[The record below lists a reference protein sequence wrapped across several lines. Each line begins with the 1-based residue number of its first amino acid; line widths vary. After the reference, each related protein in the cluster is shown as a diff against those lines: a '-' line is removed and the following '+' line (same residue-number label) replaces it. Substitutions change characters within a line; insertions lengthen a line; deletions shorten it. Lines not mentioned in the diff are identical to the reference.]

1 MTARDTGAPPAR
13 PDASGNAPPNGR
25 AHDAPPVVVV
35 GASLGGVDALQQLA
49 AALPAGFPAAVL
61 VVQHTAPN
69 GPGLLGG
76 ILDAAGPLPA
86 ATATD
91 GEPLRAGTIRVAPPD
106 RHLVVR
112 GIHLRLTRG
121 ARENRS
127 RPSLDPLFRSAAV
140 AYGSRVVGVV
150 LTGLLNDGAA
160 GLRAV
165 QRCGGR
171 TVVQSPGD
179 AAHAGMPLSALAAV
193 TPDHTVPLADVG
205 PLLQHLV
212 TMPTTPS
219 PPPPDDLVLEA
230 RLADPGATSVAEADA
245 WGTHAPL
252 TCPECG
258 GTLWERPDG
267 PLLRYR
273 CHTGHAYTAQAL
285 VAEQDESIEQTLWA
299 ALRVLVER
307 AAALDALAR
316 AERADGRVAVAE
328 QVEARAVASHE
339 QAQRLRDGF
348 RVLAL

>member
-1 MTARDTGAPPAR
+1 MLQSTAPDGPPSA
-13 PDASGNAPPNGR
+13 AL
-25 AHDAPPVVVV
+25 PVVVV
-35 GASLGGVDALQQLA
+35 GASLGGVDALQRLA

-61 VVQHTAPN
+61 VVQHTAPD

-91 GEPLRAGTIRVAPPD
+91 GEPLQAGTIRVAPPD

-112 GIHLRLTRG
+112 GCELRLTRG

-127 RPSLDPLFRSAAV
+127 RPSLDPLFRSAAI
-140 AYGSRVVGVV
+140 AHGSRVVGVV

-160 GLRAV
+160 GLLAV

-171 TVVQSPGD
+171 TVVQSPDD
-179 AAHAGMPLSALAAV
+179 AAHAGMPLSALAALA
-193 TPDHTVPLADVG
+193 PDYTVPLAEVG
-205 PLLQHLV
+205 PLLQHLMQ
-212 TMPTTPS
+212 MPTHPS
-219 PPPPDDLVLEA
+219 PPPPDDLVRED
-230 RLADPGATSVAEADA
+230 RLADTGATSIAEADA
-245 WGTHAPL
+245 WGTHAPV

-258 GTLWERPDG
+258 GTLWERTDG

-285 VAEQDESIEQTLWA
+285 VDEQDESIEQTLWA

-307 AAALDALAR
+307 AATLDALAR
-316 AERADGRVAVAE
+316 TERASGRPTVADRY
-328 QVEARAVASHE
+328 EARAVESHAH
-339 QAQRLRDGF
+339 AQRLRDSF
-348 RVLAL
+348 RALAL

>member
-1 MTARDTGAPPAR
+1 MEM
-13 PDASGNAPPNGR
+13 PDSNAPLPNGR
-25 AHDAPPVVVV
+25 DALPVVVV
-35 GASLGGVDALQQLA
+35 GASLGGVDALQRLA
-49 AALPAGFPAAVL
+49 AALPAGFPAPVL
-61 VVQHTAPN
+61 VVQHTAPD

-91 GEPLRAGTIRVAPPD
+91 GEPLQPGTIRVAPPD

-112 GIHLRLTRG
+112 GGLLRLTRG

-127 RPSLDPLFRSAAV
+127 RPALDPLFRSAAV
-140 AYGSRVVGVV
+140 AHGSRVVGVV

-171 TVVQSPGD
+171 TVVQAPSD
-179 AAHAGMPLSALAAV
+179 AAYDGMPLSALAAL
-193 TPDHTVPLADVG
+193 TPDHTVPLGDIG
-205 PLLQHLV
+205 PLLQTLV
-212 TMPTTPS
+212 AMPTPPA
-219 PPPPDDLVLEA
+219 PPPPDDLVRED
-230 RLADPGATSVAEADA
+230 RLADTGATSVSEADA
-245 WGTHAPL
+245 WGTHAAL

-258 GTLWERPDG
+258 GTLWERADG

-299 ALRVLVER
+299 TLRVLVER

-316 AERADGRVAVAE
+316 NERAGGRAAVAE
-328 QVEARAVASHE
+328 RVEARAAESHE
-339 QAQRLRDGF
+339 QAQRLRVGF
-348 RVLAL
+348 QTLAL

>member
-1 MTARDTGAPPAR
+1 MTDAANPPA
-13 PDASGNAPPNGR
+13 A
-25 AHDAPPVVVV
+25 DAPPGPLVVVV
-35 GASLGGVDALQQLA
+35 GASLGGVDALQQFA
-49 AALPAGFPAAVL
+49 ADLPAGFPAAVL
-61 VVQHTAPN
+61 VVQHTAPD

-76 ILDAAGPLPA
+76 ILDTAGPLPA

-112 GIHLRLTRG
+112 GCTLRLTRG

-127 RPSLDPLFRSAAV
+127 RPALDPLFRSAAI
-140 AYGSRVVGVV
+140 AHGSRVIGVV

-160 GLRAV
+160 GLLAV

-179 AAHAGMPLSALAAV
+179 AAHPGMPLSALAAL

-212 TMPTTPS
+212 QMPTVPS
-219 PPPPDDLVLEA
+219 PPPPDDLVRED
-230 RLADPGATSVAEADA
+230 RLADTGVTSIAEADA
-245 WGTHAPL
+245 WGTHAPM

-258 GTLWERPDG
+258 GTLWERKDG

-285 VAEQDESIEQTLWA
+285 VDEQDESIEQTLWA
-299 ALRVLVER
+299 TLRVLVER
-307 AAALDALAR
+307 TATLDALAR
-316 AERADGRVAVAE
+316 TERASGRPTVADRY
-328 QVEARAVASHE
+328 EARAVESHAH
-339 QAQRLRDGF
+339 AQRLRNSF
-348 RVLAL
+348 RALAL